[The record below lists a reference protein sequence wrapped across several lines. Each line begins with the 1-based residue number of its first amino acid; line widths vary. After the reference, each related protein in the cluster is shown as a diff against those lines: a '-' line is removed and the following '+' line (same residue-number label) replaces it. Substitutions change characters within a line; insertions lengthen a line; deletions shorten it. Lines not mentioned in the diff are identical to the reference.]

1 MAICN
6 VIDDP
11 DRTEEQH
18 ERVTAHVRGSGP
30 VPPQGCRL
38 VLLGRQ
44 RAITV
49 WDSAEQRD
57 RFLAERLRPAYEAAG
72 LSLDEVTARS
82 STSRC
87 SSAAT
92 SPAWRRRSSERR
104 TEGRR
109 CSQTLS
115 KHPAAT
121 RARALRCVRHR
132 RTGNGMLDAW
142 RSKLGLRSARER
154 AAR

>member
-38 VLLGRQ
+38 VLLGRE

-57 RFLAERLRPAYEAAG
+57 RSSPSACAPPTRRPA
-72 LSLDEVTARS
+72 SLWTRSRARS
-82 STSRC
+82 STSR
-87 SSAAT
+87 
-92 SPAWRRRSSERR
+92 
-104 TEGRR
+104 
-109 CSQTLS
+109 
-115 KHPAAT
+115 
-121 RARALRCVRHR
+121 
-132 RTGNGMLDAW
+132 
-142 RSKLGLRSARER
+142 
-154 AAR
+154 